1 MLAMFA
7 LLTACCIVPEIADTP
22 ATAQNP
28 MKIIL
33 DTDIGDDIDD
43 AYALALLASHP
54 GVKLLGVTTAFGQ
67 TSERAELAAKLL
79 QVMGRKD
86 VPIYAGR
93 RGEAAIREQ
102 YAWARGFRSPA
113 IKKED
118 AVTFLKQQL
127 DRAPG
132 EITLIAVGPLTNV
145 GDLLSRHPEVKSK
158 IRRLVIMG
166 GAIYVGYNNLPP
178 AVPEWNIKC
187 DPQAA
192 RTVFASGVPLLMA
205 GLEST
210 TMMKFEKE
218 RQKQLFGYGV
228 PKTDALAALT
238 NLWGGGT
245 PTLFDTVAVA
255 HALGEHYA
263 ETEQVRVEVEDSGLT
278 RRGEG
283 TPNATL
289 LVRPQKEA
297 FLDWF
302 VATMAPRPR

>member
-1 MLAMFA
+1 MFA
-7 LLTACCIVPEIADTP
+7 LFATLTLIGLMTETVVNAP
-22 ATAQNP
+22 AALAP
-28 MKIIL
+28 IKVIF

-43 AYALALLASHP
+43 AYALSLLASHP
-54 GVKLLGVTTAFGQ
+54 NVHLLGVTTAFGQ

-79 QVMGRKD
+79 QVIGRKD
-86 VPIYAGR
+86 VPVHAGR

-102 YAWARGFRSPA
+102 YAWAKGFRSPA

-118 AVTFLKQQL
+118 AVTFMKKQF

-132 EITLIAVGPLTNV
+132 EITLVAVGPLTNV
-145 GDLLSRHPEVKSK
+145 GDLFTRHPEVKSK
-158 IRRLVIMG
+158 IKRLVIMG
-166 GAIYVGYNNLPP
+166 GAIYVGYNNQPP

-192 RTVFASGVPLLMA
+192 KTVFSSGVPLLMA

-210 TMMKFEKE
+210 TMMKFEKDH
-218 RQKQLFGYGV
+218 QKRLFGYGA
-228 PKTDALAALT
+228 PMTDALAALT

-255 HALGEHYA
+255 HAIGEHYA
-263 ETEQVRVEVEDSGLT
+263 ETEPIRVEVDDNGLT
-278 RRGEG
+278 RKVEG

-289 LVRPQKEA
+289 LVHPQKDA

-302 VATMAPRPR
+302 ITAMAPRPR

>member
-1 MLAMFA
+1 MFA
-7 LLTACCIVPEIADTP
+7 LFAILTTCGIVPEIVETQP
-22 ATAQNP
+22 TAQAP

-54 GVKLLGVTTAFGQ
+54 GVQLLGITTAFGQ
-67 TSERAELAAKLL
+67 TRERAELAAKLL
-79 QVMGRKD
+79 QVIGRKD
-86 VPIYAGR
+86 VPVHAGR
-93 RGEAAIREQ
+93 RGEAAIRDQ
-102 YAWARGFRSPA
+102 YAWAHGFRSSA
-113 IKKED
+113 IKKEG
-118 AVTFLKQQL
+118 AVTFLKQQF

-132 EITLIAVGPLTNV
+132 EITLIAIGPLTNV

-166 GAIYVGYNNLPP
+166 GAIYVGYNNQPP

-192 RTVFASGVPLLMA
+192 RTVFSSGVPLLMA

-210 TMMKFEKE
+210 TMMKFEAA
-218 RQKQLFGYGV
+218 RQKRVFGYGV

-255 HALGEHYA
+255 HALRERYA
-263 ETEQVRVEVEDSGLT
+263 EMEPVCVEVEDSGLT
-278 RRGEG
+278 RRVEG

-302 VATMAPRPR
+302 VAAMAPRPR

>member
-1 MLAMFA
+1 MLALFA
-7 LLTACCIVPEIADTP
+7 FLTLCGIMTETIVNMPSTQAPVRVIF
-22 ATAQNP
+22 
-28 MKIIL
+28 

-43 AYALALLASHP
+43 AYALSLLASHP
-54 GVKLLGVTTAFGQ
+54 GVQLLGVTTAFGQ
-67 TSERAELAAKLL
+67 TAERAELAAKLL
-79 QVMGRKD
+79 QVIGRKD
-86 VPIYAGR
+86 VPVHAGR

-102 YAWARGFRSPA
+102 YAWARGFRSPV

-118 AVTFLKQQL
+118 AVTFLKKQF
-127 DRAPG
+127 DRSPG

-145 GDLLSRHPEVKSK
+145 GDLFTRYPEVKSK
-158 IRRLVIMG
+158 IKRLVIMG
-166 GAIYVGYNNLPP
+166 GAIYLGYNNQAP

-218 RQKQLFGYGV
+218 HQKRLFGYGV
-228 PKTDALAALT
+228 PMTDALAALT
-238 NLWGGGT
+238 NLWGGGI

-255 HALGEHYA
+255 HAIGENYA
-263 ETEQVRVEVEDSGLT
+263 ETEPIRVEVDDSGLT
-278 RRGEG
+278 RKVEG
-283 TPNATL
+283 TPNAML
-289 LVRPQKEA
+289 LVRPQKDA

-302 VATMAPRPR
+302 VATMAPRSR